1 MLARRMPLVD
11 WIAVGKV
18 ALIAFIIAGCA
29 ILVITYVR
37 KSRRGGPRWMDESQ
51 YGHFASMRGS
61 MPPMPLPEWV
71 DWDDDG
77 GANSDKRQSRNV

>member
-1 MLARRMPLVD
+1 MSIVGLML
-11 WIAVGKV
+11 IGKF

-29 ILVITYVR
+29 ILLITYVR
-37 KSRRGGPRWMDESQ
+37 KSRRSRPRWMDESQ

-71 DWDDDG
+71 DWDDDDG
-77 GANSDKRQSRNV
+77 ENSDRRQSRHT